1 MVHIPCGQVKLKLE
15 ETAAIAAHKYR
26 SRQIFYHAKFPIE
39 NRFQFG
45 EIQNDNAARKFLTQN
60 SNQTMEQRVAD
71 FHFLLCM
78 PKLFTMDVALS
89 IAKSLGQQSSLDD
102 YCRIV
107 LNAFMK

>member
-1 MVHIPCGQVKLKLE
+1 MWTNKAKTR

-45 EIQNDNAARKFLTQN
+45 EIQNDNAARKFLKQN

-71 FHFLLCM
+71 FHFLLCL
-78 PKLFTMDVALS
+78 PKLFTMDLALS
-89 IAKSLGQQSSLDD
+89 VAKSVGQQSSLDD

-107 LNAFMK
+107 LNAFMKRKGP